1 MKVVIVGGGVAGLE
15 ALLALRDMGQDR
27 LDITLVAAT
36 PDFIYRPMTV
46 AEPFT
51 HQPAEQRA
59 LEPIAAELGASFVLG
74 SLARVHADEHA
85 IELSDGSQLGYDA
98 LVLCVGGKATPAYAN
113 AVTFDAAR
121 EQLKIDE
128 LIDACRR
135 SRLAFVVPPG
145 VTWPLPIYELALMAD
160 RRARDTGREAPQ
172 CVVVT
177 PEAAPLIMF
186 GQSVSDAVAG
196 ILKARGIELE
206 AGTFARESE
215 HGDLVLSPGDG
226 ILDATR
232 TVALPVIEG
241 PRIAGLPSDDA
252 GFLPIDQHA
261 RVQGVEDVYAA
272 GDGTNFPLKQ
282 GGIAT
287 QQADA
292 AASHIAARAGTGIEA
307 QPFRPVLRGKL
318 LVGDE
323 SVHLRRDLVHGDRE
337 GLASNDYLWWPPYKV
352 AGRYLTAWL
361 ARGTPHEPDAP
372 QPSLDVEVALP
383 QEWHQEPMALDPYG
397 PL

>member
-15 ALLALRDMGQDR
+15 ALLALRDMGKDR

-46 AEPFT
+46 EEPFT

-74 SLARVHADEHA
+74 SLARVLADEHA

-121 EQLKIDE
+121 EPLKIDE
-128 LIDACRR
+128 LIDACRH

-145 VTWPLPIYELALMAD
+145 VTWPLPIYEARAHD
-160 RRARDTGREAPQ
+160 RSQGARHGSRSPSMRRRDTGGGAAHHVWPVGER
-172 CVVVT
+172 CRRWD
-177 PEAAPLIMF
+177 PEGARHRT
-186 GQSVSDAVAG
+186 AG
-196 ILKARGIELE
+196 GHASPASPRRRPRAE
-206 AGTFARESE
+206 
-215 HGDLVLSPGDG
+215 PGDG

-232 TVALPVIEG
+232 AVALPVIEG

-261 RVQGVEDVYAA
+261 RVRGVEDVYAA

-292 AASHIAARAGTGIEA
+292 AASHIAARAGTGVEA

-318 LVGDE
+318 LIGDE

-337 GLASNDYLWWPPYKV
+337 GLASDDYLWWPPYKV

-361 ARGTPHEPDAP
+361 AGGTPSEPDAP
-372 QPSLDVEVALP
+372 QPTLDVEVALP

>member
-74 SLARVHADEHA
+74 SLARVLADEHA

-261 RVQGVEDVYAA
+261 RVRGVEDVYAA

-307 QPFRPVLRGKL
+307 QPFRPGAARKTPDRRRVRSLAARSRPWRSRGPRL
-318 LVGDE
+318 QRLPVVA
-323 SVHLRRDLVHGDRE
+323 SVQGRRPLPHC
-337 GLASNDYLWWPPYKV
+337 V
-352 AGRYLTAWL
+352 ARARYA
-361 ARGTPHEPDAP
+361 A
-372 QPSLDVEVALP
+372 
-383 QEWHQEPMALDPYG
+383 
-397 PL
+397 